1 MGLGQGDWDRREL
14 LPEQV
19 EIFRQLWTGESVE
32 HTGKFYQFDNVDI
45 HPSPAG
51 GTIPIWYCGTSSA
64 AVRRAV
70 EYCDGW
76 IPGRMPRYV
85 FVKRMNRMRRL
96 AEEAGREVPHAG
108 VIPWVSPGRTRE
120 EALKALDVPMIIS
133 ATEKKYGEPPN
144 GRTGDL
150 EDLDGGVIAGPPDV
164 IIEEVRRYQEV
175 GALHFVFDLRARFDD
190 WEECLALLG
199 EEVLPELI
207 RGDATADKT
216 ATA

>member
-1 MGLGQGDWDRREL
+1 
-14 LPEQV
+14 
-19 EIFRQLWTGESVE
+19 
-32 HTGKFYQFDNVDI
+32 
-45 HPSPAG
+45 
-51 GTIPIWYCGTSSA
+51 
-64 AVRRAV
+64 
-70 EYCDGW
+70 
-76 IPGRMPRYV
+76 
-85 FVKRMNRMRRL
+85 MNRMRRL